1 MMFDDRSQAG
11 RVLADR
17 LDAYVDRDDAI
28 VLALP
33 RGGVPVA
40 FEIARALAAPLDVYP
55 VRKLG
60 VPGQPEL
67 AMGAIAADGT
77 RVVNQAVVEELG
89 ISQSAIDAA
98 AAAEQQ
104 RLEQAERDYR
114 DRLPWPKLGGR
125 VVIVVDDGLAT
136 GSTMRAAVAA
146 IRRHEPSR
154 IVVAVPAG
162 AEQAC
167 QELQRHADQVVCAST
182 PEPFLAVGQA
192 YRHFEQVGDEEV
204 RALLRTARAA
214 GSPGE
219 APPTPD
225 PTGVGQGTRVGTAG
239 TGVTTVPADTGDLA
253 GTPEEAAARRAH
265 VQAQRGRGERGRH
278 PR

>member
-98 AAAEQQ
+98 A
-104 RLEQAERDYR
+104 
-114 DRLPWPKLGGR
+114 
-125 VVIVVDDGLAT
+125 
-136 GSTMRAAVAA
+136 
-146 IRRHEPSR
+146 
-154 IVVAVPAG
+154 
-162 AEQAC
+162 
-167 QELQRHADQVVCAST
+167 
-182 PEPFLAVGQA
+182 
-192 YRHFEQVGDEEV
+192 
-204 RALLRTARAA
+204 
-214 GSPGE
+214 
-219 APPTPD
+219 
-225 PTGVGQGTRVGTAG
+225 
-239 TGVTTVPADTGDLA
+239 
-253 GTPEEAAARRAH
+253 
-265 VQAQRGRGERGRH
+265 
-278 PR
+278 